1 MGNMKKANYIISAI
15 MFLVGLG
22 IVVMSSSLKIQIGDG
37 DPGAGFWPMLLG
49 ALIIIF
55 AVGLAISTLKNKKML
70 EEKTFT
76 ISTPANMRVY
86 ILFGVIVLFCV
97 ILYFLGFYIGALLF
111 IPAVMYLLEVRS
123 VKKIVLTTVITLAAV
138 YVLFGVLLNISLPDP
153 IFMR

>member
-55 AVGLAISTLKNKKML
+55 GVGLAISTLKNKKML

-111 IPAVMYLLEVRS
+111 IPAVKYLLEVRS

>member
-86 ILFGVIVLFCV
+86 TLFGVIVLFCV

>member
-111 IPAVMYLLEVRS
+111 IPAVMYVLEVRS

>member
-123 VKKIVLTTVITLAAV
+123 VKKIVLTTVLTLAAV

>member
-22 IVVMSSSLKIQIGDG
+22 IVMISSSLKIQIGDG

-49 ALIIIF
+49 ILIIIF
-55 AVGLAISTLKNKKML
+55 AVGLAISTLKNKKIL

-86 ILFGVIVLFCV
+86 ILFVVIIFFCV

-123 VKKIVLTTVITLAAV
+123 VKKIVLTTVITLVAV
-138 YVLFGVLLNISLPDP
+138 YVLFGMLLNISLPSP

>member
-55 AVGLAISTLKNKKML
+55 AVGLAISTWKNKKML

-86 ILFGVIVLFCV
+86 TLFGVIVLFCV

>member
-1 MGNMKKANYIISAI
+1 MKKANYIISAI

-55 AVGLAISTLKNKKML
+55 AVGLAISTWKNKKML

-138 YVLFGVLLNISLPDP
+138 YVLFGVLLNISLPGP

>member
-138 YVLFGVLLNISLPDP
+138 YVLFGVLLNISLPDL

>member
-138 YVLFGVLLNISLPDP
+138 YVLFGGLLNISLPDP

>member
-55 AVGLAISTLKNKKML
+55 AVGLAISTWKNKKML

>member
-123 VKKIVLTTVITLAAV
+123 VKKIVLTTEITLAAV

>member
-123 VKKIVLTTVITLAAV
+123 VKKIVLTTVKMCIRDSARPECA
-138 YVLFGVLLNISLPDP
+138 
-153 IFMR
+153 RR

>member
-123 VKKIVLTTVITLAAV
+123 VKKMVLTTVITLAAV

>member
-111 IPAVMYLLEVRS
+111 IPAVMYLLKVRS

>member
-1 MGNMKKANYIISAI
+1 MGHMKKATYIISAI

>member
-97 ILYFLGFYIGALLF
+97 ILYFLGFYIGAFLF

>member
-76 ISTPANMRVY
+76 ISTPANMRV
-86 ILFGVIVLFCV
+86 
-97 ILYFLGFYIGALLF
+97 
-111 IPAVMYLLEVRS
+111 
-123 VKKIVLTTVITLAAV
+123 
-138 YVLFGVLLNISLPDP
+138 
-153 IFMR
+153 

>member
-55 AVGLAISTLKNKKML
+55 AVGLAISTWKNKKML

-86 ILFGVIVLFCV
+86 ILFGVIALFCA